1 MRYDLRIISRLPI
14 SPFDHLKFP
23 MPKSHRSIAESFA
36 DVRGRK
42 IGLVPFLPAGYP
54 DLDTTAAML
63 AAVDAAGATAIE
75 IGFPFSDPIADGPTI
90 QHSFTAALTRK
101 VKVSDIFSMIQKCA
115 PQISAPMIGMLSYSI
130 VFRHGPEKFFAEA
143 RSAGLAG
150 LIIPDLPPP
159 EANQVCTKIRAAG
172 LDTILLV
179 APTTTP
185 DRRREIAAMC
195 SGFVYY
201 LSVSGITGAR
211 ENLPADLAD
220 NVRQLRAFTDRPIC
234 VGFGIS
240 KPNHLS
246 ALAGIADGAIV
257 GSAIV
262 KRVTELVSSSP
273 ALIAGEIGDYCRSLI
288 L

>member
-1 MRYDLRIISRLPI
+1 MAKTPRT
-14 SPFDHLKFP
+14 
-23 MPKSHRSIAESFA
+23 IAQSFA
-36 DVRGRK
+36 ELRGRH

-54 DLDTTAAML
+54 DLDTTAATL
-63 AAVDAAGATAIE
+63 IAVDAAGAAAIE

-90 QHSFTAALTRK
+90 QQSFTAALARK
-101 VKVSDIFSMIQKCA
+101 VKVSDIFTLIRQTA
-115 PQISAPMIGMLSYSI
+115 PQISAPLVGMLSYSI
-130 VFRHGPEKFFAEA
+130 VFRYGAERFFADA
-143 RSAGLAG
+143 RSAGISG

-159 EANQVCTKIRAAG
+159 EANNICRQIRAAG

-179 APTTTP
+179 APTTTA
-185 DRRREIAAMC
+185 DRRAEIAGMC

-211 ENLPADLAD
+211 EELPADLAQ
-220 NVRQLRAFTDRPIC
+220 NVRQLRTMTDRPVC

-240 KPNHLS
+240 KPKHLA
-246 ALAGIADGAIV
+246 ALTGIADGAIV

-262 KRVTELVSSSP
+262 KRMTELSSASP
-273 ALIAGEIGDYCRSLI
+273 STIAQAIGDYCRSLI

>member
-1 MRYDLRIISRLPI
+1 MAKTS
-14 SPFDHLKFP
+14 
-23 MPKSHRSIAESFA
+23 RSIAQSFA
-36 DVRGRK
+36 ELRGRR

-54 DLDTTAAML
+54 DLDTTAATL
-63 AAVDAAGATAIE
+63 TAVDAAGATAIE

-90 QHSFTAALTRK
+90 QHSFTAALARK
-101 VKVSDIFSMIQKCA
+101 VKVSDIFALIRQSA
-115 PQISAPMIGMLSYSI
+115 PQISAPLLGMLSYSI
-130 VFRHGPEKFFAEA
+130 VFRYGAERFFADA
-143 RSAGLAG
+143 RAAGLAG

-159 EANQVCTKIRAAG
+159 EANKICGKIRAAG

-185 DRRREIAAMC
+185 ERRAEIAAMC

-211 ENLPADLAD
+211 EDLSPDLAE
-220 NVRQLRAFTDRPIC
+220 NVRQLRQLTDRPVC

-240 KPNHLS
+240 KPKHLT
-246 ALAGIADGAIV
+246 ALTGIADGAIV

-262 KRVTELVSSSP
+262 KRMTEMAPASP
-273 ALIAGEIGDYCRSLI
+273 AAIAQAIGHYCRSLI
-288 L
+288 S